1 MLRLLPEFL
10 LLKSSDREVKMKNF
24 DEFTDEELLERIN
37 HHDGKVEEYL
47 LNKYKPLVRKKA
59 RAMYLAGGD
68 TDDLIQEGMLGLFK
82 AVRDFRP
89 GKAASF
95 STFAQICIERQLYNA
110 IQSSKRQKHQP
121 LNSYVSLSDEEFA
134 SQLIQLS
141 VQNPEAIIIDQE
153 STAGIEKMIQ
163 SALSD
168 FENQVLKLYL
178 EGADYVQISE
188 KLDRSVKS
196 IDNALQRIRQKV
208 KACVTGTEKT

>member
-95 STFAQICIERQLYNA
+95 FLHLPR
-110 IQSSKRQKHQP
+110 
-121 LNSYVSLSDEEFA
+121 
-134 SQLIQLS
+134 
-141 VQNPEAIIIDQE
+141 
-153 STAGIEKMIQ
+153 
-163 SALSD
+163 SALSVSCTTP
-168 FENQVLKLYL
+168 FKALK
-178 EGADYVQISE
+178 GRSISH
-188 KLDRSVKS
+188 
-196 IDNALQRIRQKV
+196 
-208 KACVTGTEKT
+208 